1 MLPGNSVIFRDTVVV
16 ISLPQMDSVN
26 STFIWNDQLRATADT
41 LKKTLAAV
49 YHLAHIADS
58 SQQQQL
64 LIAAARITDRDN
76 LTASQGI
83 LIKQQQKE
91 IRRLRTKNTILGIS
105 TGIFAIAAIVLAI
118 LP

>member
-1 MLPGNSVIFRDTVVV
+1 MVLIT
-16 ISLPQMDSVN
+16 LEQMDSVN
-26 STFIWNDQLRATADT
+26 STFIWNDQLRATVDT
-41 LKKTLAAV
+41 LNKNLTAV
-49 YHLAHIADS
+49 YRLAHIADS

-105 TGIFAIAAIVLAI
+105 TGVFAIAAIILAI